1 MEVHIYSVKAKNQAG
16 NLGVKYIRTTQKG
29 QSLIKNQIG
38 ILGILSKEFMH
49 FAGNPKMFII
59 FPLKVATTL
68 LSGSGKG
75 TVGT

>member
-1 MEVHIYSVKAKNQAG
+1 MSQIYKDNTKRP
-16 NLGVKYIRTTQKG
+16 K
-29 QSLIKNQIG
+29 SLIKNQIG
-38 ILGILSKEFMH
+38 ILGILSREFMH

>member
-1 MEVHIYSVKAKNQAG
+1 MSQIYKDNTKRP
-16 NLGVKYIRTTQKG
+16 K
-29 QSLIKNQIG
+29 SLIKNQIG
-38 ILGILSKEFMH
+38 ILGILSREFMH

-59 FPLKVATTL
+59 FPLKVAATL

>member
-1 MEVHIYSVKAKNQAG
+1 MSQIYKDNTKRP
-16 NLGVKYIRTTQKG
+16 K
-29 QSLIKNQIG
+29 SLIKNQIG
-38 ILGILSKEFMH
+38 ILGILSREFMH

-75 TVGT
+75 TIGT